1 MQNKGTIIRITGPV
15 LDARFSGHLP
25 EINELLISESGV
37 HMEVAAHI
45 STTEVR

>member
-25 EINELLISESGV
+25 EINELLIS
-37 HMEVAAHI
+37 
-45 STTEVR
+45 